1 HQGSTCPKCQSG
13 VRQRLLLASFRY
25 LPEFS
30 SRIFLADKDI
40 LHFAPES
47 EVSRYL
53 SRLTR
58 KYFTADLE
66 RSDVNIN
73 LDMTRMTSVVSE
85 SLDIVIACDVLEHV
99 HDDKAAMPELY
110 RVLRTGGTA
119 ILTVPQKDH
128 AATTYEDQSIT
139 SPQEREKAF
148 GQSDHLRIYGDN
160 FPLILESVGFRVT
173 VINEL
178 NFPDA
183 LVRRHVLAPPVL
195 STHPLATNYRKI
207 FFAHKC

>member
-1 HQGSTCPKCQSG
+1 MLIGGLCVEDIGMMMKSLVPLQLRRVYRSVRASAQKYLHTEPMLRDLRGNRVQCPVCKWRGLRFLDDAWHQGSTCPKCQSG

-58 KYFTADLE
+58 KYFTADLG

-73 LDMTRMTSVVSE
+73 L
-85 SLDIVIACDVLEHV
+85 I
-99 HDDKAAMPELY
+99 
-110 RVLRTGGTA
+110 
-119 ILTVPQKDH
+119 
-128 AATTYEDQSIT
+128 
-139 SPQEREKAF
+139 
-148 GQSDHLRIYGDN
+148 
-160 FPLILESVGFRVT
+160 
-173 VINEL
+173 
-178 NFPDA
+178 
-183 LVRRHVLAPPVL
+183 
-195 STHPLATNYRKI
+195 
-207 FFAHKC
+207 